1 MTKIFVSLLLA
12 ATALTGVAN
21 AQTRATKA
29 PASAALPPA
38 TAPAMPPPAPAT
50 TTAAPAPAT
59 QPAPAS
65 AAPAAA
71 ASSYT
76 PFTAPTPA
84 VDIVATLTAAGKFT
98 TLIKAIDAAGL
109 TATLK
114 HPGNLTVFA
123 PTDAAFAA
131 VPQAT
136 LDDLMKPENRAKLQH
151 ILLYHVINAPVTSAE
166 TVGHAAA
173 DIPTVVPGANPPLKL
188 HVDGSGGA
196 LKINDANV
204 VQADVKASNGTIQVI
219 DKVLMPTS

>member
-38 TAPAMPPPAPAT
+38 TAPATPPPAPAT
-50 TTAAPAPAT
+50 TTAAPVPAT
-59 QPAPAS
+59 QPAPAP
-65 AAPAAA
+65 AAP

-98 TLIKAIDAAGL
+98 TLIKAVDAAGL

-114 HPGNLTVFA
+114 NPGNLTVFA

>member
-38 TAPAMPPPAPAT
+38 TAPATPPPAPAT
-50 TTAAPAPAT
+50 TTAAPVPAT
-59 QPAPAS
+59 QPAPAP
-65 AAPAAA
+65 AAP

-114 HPGNLTVFA
+114 NPGNLTVFA

>member
-1 MTKIFVSLLLA
+1 MTKPLLSLLLA
-12 ATALTGVAN
+12 ATAMTGAAN

-29 PASAALPPA
+29 PTSAAPSPATVATTPPA
-38 TAPAMPPPAPAT
+38 A

-59 QPAPAS
+59 QPAPAATTTP
-65 AAPAAA
+65 AAPA
-71 ASSYT
+71 SNYT

-84 VDIVATLTAAGKFT
+84 VDIVATLTAGGKFT
-98 TLIKAIDAAGL
+98 TLLKAIDAAGL

-114 HPGNLTVFA
+114 NPGNLTVFA

-136 LDDLMKPENRAKLQH
+136 LDDLLKPENRAKLQH

-188 HVDGSGGA
+188 HVDGSAGA

>member
-1 MTKIFVSLLLA
+1 MTKPLLSLLLA
-12 ATALTGVAN
+12 ATAMTGAAN

-29 PASAALPPA
+29 PTSAAPSPATVATTPPA
-38 TAPAMPPPAPAT
+38 A

-59 QPAPAS
+59 QPAPAATTTP
-65 AAPAAA
+65 AAPA
-71 ASSYT
+71 SNYT

-84 VDIVATLTAAGKFT
+84 VDIVATLTAGGKFT
-98 TLIKAIDAAGL
+98 TLLKAIDAAGL

-114 HPGNLTVFA
+114 NPGNLTVFA

-136 LDDLMKPENRAKLQH
+136 LDDLLKPENRAKLQH
-151 ILLYHVINAPVTSAE
+151 ILLYHVINAPVTSAD

-188 HVDGSGGA
+188 RVDGSAGA